1 MPGPLFKY
9 QYEPTGR
16 PQILLIGNGLEYDS
30 GQVSWENM
38 LINLTVEN
46 ALCQYDEETKERHIP
61 FPLLYQ
67 LLVTPDPAPSHMT
80 NEERDDEQKRLAE
93 HMKTLQNKTNGNLDQ
108 IPGLNMDHVMT
119 TNYSYCLEIAFF
131 KDEEFLKDAIRRRKL
146 QYTQKKSNG
155 DAVQE
160 TEYRLHTYYQAH
172 SNDRRETGLW
182 HIHGEVAVPRG
193 IVLSHDRYGRLLKR
207 IIEACEDPSRYSG
220 KAATAAAG
228 EISWPELFLYGDVY
242 ILGLKLEPNELDLWW
257 LLRRKQREAH
267 SQGRTIFYER
277 EPASG
282 FTEDKHL
289 LMRSCGVELCSAG
302 CSQDVRYPE
311 FYSRAFEDIARRVRK
326 ARGQL

>member
-1 MPGPLFKY
+1 MPKSLSKY
-9 QYEPTGR
+9 QYGPNNR
-16 PQILLIGNGLEYDS
+16 PQILLIGNGLECAS
-30 GQVSWENM
+30 GQATWDEM
-38 LINLTVEN
+38 LKKLTVEN
-46 ALCQYDEETKERHIP
+46 AICQYNENMKDRFP

-67 LLVTPDPAPSHMT
+67 LLVTPDPAPSHMSKEDRK
-80 NEERDDEQKRLAE
+80 NEEQRLAD
-93 HMKTLQNKTNGNLDQ
+93 HMKNLQNKTNENLDQ

-119 TNYSYCLEIAFF
+119 TNYSYCLEMAFF
-131 KDEEFLKDAIRRRKL
+131 KDEDFLNDTIRRGQL

-160 TEYRLHTYYQAH
+160 TEYRLHTYYQAR
-172 SNDRRETGLW
+172 STDRATGLW

-207 IIEACEDPSRYSG
+207 IIDACGDPSRYDENM
-220 KAATAAAG
+220 AADTDG
-228 EISWPELFLYGDVY
+228 EISWPELFLFGDVY
-242 ILGLKLEPNELDLWW
+242 ILGLGLTPNEYDLWW
-257 LLRRKQREAH
+257 LLRRKQREEH
-267 SQGRTIFYER
+267 SHGTTVFYER

-282 FTEDKHL
+282 FTEEKHL

-302 CSQDVRYPE
+302 CGKDVDYPE

>member
-1 MPGPLFKY
+1 MPKSLSKY
-9 QYEPTGR
+9 QYEPTSR
-16 PQILLIGNGLEYDS
+16 PQILLIGNGMEYES

-38 LINLTVEN
+38 LKNLTVEN
-46 ALCQYDEETKERHIP
+46 AICRYDDKIKNRIP

-67 LLVTPDPAPSHMT
+67 LLVTPDPAPVHMT
-80 NEERDDEQKRLAE
+80 KEDRKSERERLAE
-93 HMKTLQNKTNGNLDQ
+93 NMKTLKNESNRNLDQ

-119 TNYSYCLEIAFF
+119 TNYSYCLEKAFF
-131 KDEEFLKDAIRRRKL
+131 QNEDFLKNAIRRDKL
-146 QYTQKKSNG
+146 QFTQKKSNG

-172 SNDRRETGLW
+172 SKDRETGLW
-182 HIHGEVAVPRG
+182 HIHGEVAVPGG

-207 IIEACEDPSRYSG
+207 IIDACGDPSRYNE
-220 KAATAAAG
+220 KMAADTDG

-242 ILGLKLEPNELDLWW
+242 ILGLRLDSNELDLWW
-257 LLRRKQREAH
+257 LLRRKQREEH
-267 SQGRTIFYER
+267 SHGTTVFYER

-282 FTEDKHL
+282 FTEEKHL

-302 CSQDVRYPE
+302 CGKDVDYPE
-311 FYSRAFEDIARRVRK
+311 FYSLAFEDIARRVRK